1 MNNGNNYKAMNR
13 EQQIDIFQQEL
24 AKMVHRFRSE
34 FELDLHTIVGV
45 LEDEKMELL
54 LGGGVG
60 FESEIDLEDEEE

>member
-1 MNNGNNYKAMNR
+1 MNK

-60 FESEIDLEDEEE
+60 FESDIDLEEEEE

>member
-1 MNNGNNYKAMNR
+1 MNR